1 MKKNEKNPVKAPKQ
15 PEQKNN
21 EKEPRAPQPSSSVG
35 YYDFSADYPGEQ
47 RAEGHFFRADAPRRF
62 ARWQKLAIAAAVALV
77 FCAAFTVT
85 RVMLHISEK
94 QPGAVGDAPAWAT
107 ESTVPPPEL
116 VTAQPGDG

>member
-1 MKKNEKNPVKAPKQ
+1 MKKNEKIRTRTPKQ
-15 PEQKNN
+15 PETKNN
-21 EKEPRAPQPSSSVG
+21 EKEPRAPQPSSSIG

-47 RAEGHFFRADAPRRF
+47 RADGHFFRSDARRKF
-62 ARWQKLAIAAAVALV
+62 PRWQKFAIAAAVVVV

-116 VTAQPGDG
+116 VTALPADG